1 VKILLIGSG
10 GREHAL
16 AWALHRDD
24 PRIELFTAPGNAGT
38 ARFGTNLAISATD
51 LDGLLAWAQVEKPD
65 FTIVGPEAP
74 LCAGVVDRFEA
85 AGFPIF
91 GPNQAAARLEG
102 SKVFTKEFLL
112 RHHLPTAPGRGFTDA
127 TEALAYSR
135 EHDTFP
141 QVLKA
146 DGLASGKGVIIAQDG
161 EESAATIWRIMED
174 RIFGEAGNAMVIEEF
189 LPGREMSVHVL
200 TDGISHVMLPI
211 AQDHKKL
218 GEGDTGPNTGGM
230 GAYAPAP
237 FATEEL
243 QARIAREIVDPVV
256 AALRRD
262 GIDFRGI
269 LYIGLIWTKDGPQ
282 ILEFNVR
289 GGDPETQVLL
299 PLIDTPLVEIF
310 QAVREQRLGKLDVR
324 LNSRHA
330 VTIVLAAAGYPG
342 TPETGAIIDGL
353 EADQPSSFVFHGGTK
368 WEGQYVAVSGGR
380 VLTVT
385 AWAADLASA
394 RDAAYRR
401 AAKIRTQPAVPFCSP
416 AWRPCRFSAPG
427 RCPRPIRSSRRCR
440 YSSRA
445 MSIFLICKSIPAKGW
460 RTWLV
465 LRATK
470 SPCNPPPSARTC
482 RRRSWPRFCP
492 TKWSIAAP
500 PRSVRPRPGPIWRAS
515 WANGGGRASRE
526 SCST

>member
-1 VKILLIGSG
+1 
-10 GREHAL
+10 
-16 AWALHRDD
+16 LHRDNRD
-24 PRIELFTAPGNAGT
+24 IELFAAPGNAGT
-38 ARFGTNLAISATD
+38 AHFGTNVALSATD
-51 LDGLLAWAQVEKPD
+51 LDGLLKWAQEEKPD
-65 FTIVGPEAP
+65 LTVVGPEAP

-85 AGFPIF
+85 AGLPIF
-91 GPNQAAARLEG
+91 GPNRAAARLEG

-112 RHHLPTAPGRGFTDA
+112 RHNLPTAPGRGFTDA
-127 TEALAYSR
+127 AAALAYSR

-146 DGLASGKGVIIAQDG
+146 DGLASGKGVIIAQDA

-269 LYIGLIWTKDGPQ
+269 LYIGLIWAKDGPR

-330 VTIVLAAAGYPG
+330 VAIVLAAAGYPG
-342 TPETGAIIDGL
+342 TPETGVPIEGL
-353 EADQPSSFVFHGGTK
+353 DADLPDSAVFHAGTK
-368 WEGQYVAVSGGR
+368 LEGGKVLSNGGR
-380 VLTVT
+380 VLSVT
-385 AWAADLASA
+385 AWAPTLAAA
-394 RDAAYRR
+394 RDLAYRR
-401 AAKIRTQPAVPFCSP
+401 AAKIHFAGSQH
-416 AWRPCRFSAPG
+416 
-427 RCPRPIRSSRRCR
+427 RRD
-440 YSSRA
+440 
-445 MSIFLICKSIPAKGW
+445 
-460 RTWLV
+460 
-465 LRATK
+465 
-470 SPCNPPPSARTC
+470 
-482 RRRSWPRFCP
+482 
-492 TKWSIAAP
+492 IAA
-500 PRSVRPRPGPIWRAS
+500 RLTL
-515 WANGGGRASRE
+515 E
-526 SCST
+526 